1 MDWKVHDDGTSTQ
14 WWLVNDPSLE
24 RYGSLTVSKTVSGNA
39 GDKEREFNFTVTL
52 SDKTIS
58 GTFGDMEFKDG
69 VASFSL
75 KHGDSKTAIGL
86 PINITYTVTENEAN
100 QDGYI
105 MTAEGTEG
113 TIVKGKVAEVKFT
126 NTKHADTSPV
136 EPTEPTNPT
145 EPTDPTEPT
154 NPTEPEILTDSPE
167 TGDDKNLPVLIS
179 LMSVSIIGLGSVLL
193 IQKQRRNKAE

>member
-1 MDWKVHDDGTSTQ
+1 
-14 WWLVNDPSLE
+14 
-24 RYGSLTVSKTVSGNA
+24 
-39 GDKEREFNFTVTL
+39 
-52 SDKTIS
+52 
-58 GTFGDMEFKDG
+58 
-69 VASFSL
+69 
-75 KHGDSKTAIGL
+75 
-86 PINITYTVTENEAN
+86 
-100 QDGYI
+100 